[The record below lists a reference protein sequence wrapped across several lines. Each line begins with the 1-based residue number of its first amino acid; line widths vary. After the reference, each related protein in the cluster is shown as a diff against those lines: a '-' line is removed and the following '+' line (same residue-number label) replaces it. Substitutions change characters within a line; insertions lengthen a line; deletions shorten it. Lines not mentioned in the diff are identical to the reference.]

1 LNLSCLLRKFLLDH
15 RGFEGPNDM
24 GQLVRTGVA
33 IDSDLLKRFDRFIRS
48 EGYDN
53 RSEAFRDL
61 IRDRLNDSS
70 LQSDEV
76 FVVGTV
82 TLIYDHHSRLLPD
95 KLMELQHEYHESIIS
110 TVHSHLD
117 HNMCLE
123 VVVVK
128 GKLKQVQELAGRLIG
143 IKGVQHGKLVM
154 SSPEAYVTQRS
165 RRIDGHGHSHTH

>member
-1 LNLSCLLRKFLLDH
+1 
-15 RGFEGPNDM
+15 M
-24 GQLVRTGVA
+24 GQLIRTGVA
-33 IDSDLLKRFDRFIRS
+33 IDSDLLKRFDRLIKG
-48 EGYDN
+48 EGYEN

-70 LQSDEV
+70 LQSGEV

-82 TLIYDHHSRLLPD
+82 TLIYDHHARLLPD
-95 KLMELQHEYHESIIS
+95 KLMEMQHEYHGLIIS

-128 GKLKQVQELAGRLIG
+128 GKLKRVQELAGRLIG

-154 SSPEAYVTQRS
+154 SSPEAYLTERDRKTNGIRS
-165 RRIDGHGHSHTH
+165 SHAH